1 MAPFFPPY
9 YSKTEHMPNQA
20 NRSKDQSNIV
30 KPKRKATKAATPN
43 SNQEQ
48 SDKKGGDSSKANQ
61 GNKAASGS
69 NPNE

>member
-1 MAPFFPPY
+1 
-9 YSKTEHMPNQA
+9 MPNQA

-43 SNQEQ
+43 PNQEQ
-48 SDKKGGDSSKANQ
+48 SGKKGGDSSKAGQ
-61 GNKAASGS
+61 GSKKESGS